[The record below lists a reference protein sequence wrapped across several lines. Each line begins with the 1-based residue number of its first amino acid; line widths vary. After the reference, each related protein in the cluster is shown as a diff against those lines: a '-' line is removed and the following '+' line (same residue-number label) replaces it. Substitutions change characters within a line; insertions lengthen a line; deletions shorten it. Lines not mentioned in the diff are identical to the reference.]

1 MADTLIFDP
10 ATEFEIIETFDFDEE
25 VQRPEE
31 LRFFT
36 LDEQLLNYF
45 DKVLPK
51 KKNITEFEYKQ
62 ISNDVDRI
70 RKLYNKIITI
80 TDSNYEINLAR
91 KSINVPWIYPIYE
104 PFQYNKYS
112 FKDSWLPFYDENTVR
127 QPNYYPRMMTALPSP
142 YKTTSVGGV
151 GIEGNTIAVDED
163 GKHTIHAQ
171 GIYSRTKRVLHE
183 DGTYDIVSF
192 PIQNT
197 DDDIHLRGYFLKER
211 GVEIPNPLPN
221 HPFFETNKESK
232 LITNEKL
239 SDIFPHIDAIIEH
252 GVPLTTEPYTEG
264 LKYLKI
270 YDVKLDQIPW
280 NLWKSK
286 FPSEDMI
293 TTSPPI
299 TSISFPAPYETTEP
313 SKSLKETYVNKWT
326 GGIDP
331 RLWLMKQE
339 DGGRFV
345 IKMLLS
351 RAGDNGR
358 TPPEAPGEKPV
369 PSFPQSTPEECF
381 VDGDFDAFL
390 NAGVYRP
397 PGVCVPASYIAQ
409 ERAFF
414 KMEGK
419 RGWVDTTANDILI
432 EEQKLLKLFQSNPL
446 KEVEVKYEKYI
457 TRPPSDLRKQV
468 IALLQDDHRTPAD
481 KADAIRKIVREILP
495 QNEVYLDNSGLFV
508 VCNHTLSELNGDM
521 ETDKI
526 LYYINWTEIEEGFRV
541 CRYCGEQVNTDVFIA
556 QDEYDDDGHLIISHE
571 KLPVN
576 SFPGD
581 SHNSSFTTSL
591 KELQKMFN
599 FSNVGEYIFYLIL
612 SILKI
617 LPEENQ
623 VIPLRDN
630 IRKLTKVIDKNQK
643 LSKTVK
649 NKLNGII
656 GMTHC
661 IILLQTHTPRLV
673 PARSF
678 GTTSLNFSGY
688 PRDTDNTDNSPIL
701 DTLITILKI
710 PAELLTSSL
719 KSPVASFFREILKDP
734 ESIRKES
741 ISNMKLFV
749 QKFKD
754 ILETAK
760 NNYGSTE
767 VEMTGV
773 PLIIR
778 KKQFLEIGERIGKE
792 ETVSECNVPQPKT
805 VIIPKSKPNIVQ
817 EKIELQKN
825 ITAFP
830 NLIKL
835 DNDFK
840 IPLSVTLTEK
850 DVQNKK
856 KLGIPNEFREFTRL
870 NNFLKSNTD
879 FVTYSLF
886 LTRLLDILSI
896 NKFSIESLKK
906 YRTEL
911 VYLNNK
917 INNSLKRDAIIG
929 IIYEVLHE
937 VSRLNIKSEFLR
949 NIKDL
954 IDTDLIIKTILTKK
968 EDAEK
973 EVYTLKS
980 KEREL
985 FKMRMRQL
993 NDTQR
998 EATKFLLDIGISSY
1012 IVTNEDRELF
1022 QQEYVFPDPEEEY
1035 DNLTQNRG
1043 DGFPVDNNGDEL
1055 ENDRGEHGDKVER
1068 ANNDYDYT
1076 PTDETEDY

>member
-1 MADTLIFDP
+1 
-10 ATEFEIIETFDFDEE
+10 
-25 VQRPEE
+25 
-31 LRFFT
+31 
-36 LDEQLLNYF
+36 
-45 DKVLPK
+45 
-51 KKNITEFEYKQ
+51 
-62 ISNDVDRI
+62 
-70 RKLYNKIITI
+70 
-80 TDSNYEINLAR
+80 
-91 KSINVPWIYPIYE
+91 
-104 PFQYNKYS
+104 
-112 FKDSWLPFYDENTVR
+112 
-127 QPNYYPRMMTALPSP
+127 
-142 YKTTSVGGV
+142 
-151 GIEGNTIAVDED
+151 
-163 GKHTIHAQ
+163 
-171 GIYSRTKRVLHE
+171 
-183 DGTYDIVSF
+183 
-192 PIQNT
+192 
-197 DDDIHLRGYFLKER
+197 
-211 GVEIPNPLPN
+211 
-221 HPFFETNKESK
+221 
-232 LITNEKL
+232 
-239 SDIFPHIDAIIEH
+239 
-252 GVPLTTEPYTEG
+252 
-264 LKYLKI
+264 
-270 YDVKLDQIPW
+270 
-280 NLWKSK
+280 
-286 FPSEDMI
+286 
-293 TTSPPI
+293 
-299 TSISFPAPYETTEP
+299 
-313 SKSLKETYVNKWT
+313 
-326 GGIDP
+326 
-331 RLWLMKQE
+331 
-339 DGGRFV
+339 
-345 IKMLLS
+345 
-351 RAGDNGR
+351 
-358 TPPEAPGEKPV
+358 
-369 PSFPQSTPEECF
+369 
-381 VDGDFDAFL
+381 
-390 NAGVYRP
+390 
-397 PGVCVPASYIAQ
+397 
-409 ERAFF
+409 
-414 KMEGK
+414 
-419 RGWVDTTANDILI
+419 
-432 EEQKLLKLFQSNPL
+432 
-446 KEVEVKYEKYI
+446 
-457 TRPPSDLRKQV
+457 
-468 IALLQDDHRTPAD
+468 
-481 KADAIRKIVREILP
+481 
-495 QNEVYLDNSGLFV
+495 
-508 VCNHTLSELNGDM
+508 
-521 ETDKI
+521 
-526 LYYINWTEIEEGFRV
+526 
-541 CRYCGEQVNTDVFIA
+541 
-556 QDEYDDDGHLIISHE
+556 
-571 KLPVN
+571 
-576 SFPGD
+576 
-581 SHNSSFTTSL
+581 
-591 KELQKMFN
+591 
-599 FSNVGEYIFYLIL
+599 
-612 SILKI
+612 
-617 LPEENQ
+617 
-623 VIPLRDN
+623 
-630 IRKLTKVIDKNQK
+630 
-643 LSKTVK
+643 
-649 NKLNGII
+649 
-656 GMTHC
+656 MTHC

-825 ITAFP
+825 ITASP